1 MSNEKN
7 VIDRVETQNLRDYF
21 AAHALAALIG
31 LIGKS
36 SNRYEIAQ
44 WAYNM
49 ADVMLE
55 TRTKPE

>member
-7 VIDRVETQNLRDYF
+7 VIDRVENQNLRDYF

-31 LIGKS
+31 QS

-49 ADVMLE
+49 ADAMLE
-55 TRTKPE
+55 TRAKPE